1 MAKIDAHCVL
11 RPLLWL
17 ETECGDI
24 GLIRSEG
31 DQCFVALI
39 DALGH
44 GADAYAVACRARE
57 YLEAQ
62 WRDELPALMRGL
74 HEHLKGG
81 KGAVAALCRID
92 VASGELAYVGI
103 GNIAVKVM
111 GPRPSTLVP
120 RDGVLGYMIPSPKE
134 QRVHLT
140 PGDTLLL
147 YSDGIREHFSQLDCT
162 DLLTGSAQFTA
173 QGILERFGKRDDDA
187 SCISLKYLS

>member
-1 MAKIDAHCVL
+1 MARIDAHYVF

-24 GLIRSEG
+24 GLILNEG
-31 DQCFVALI
+31 EQCFVALI

-44 GADAYAVACRARE
+44 GADAFAVACRARD
-57 YLEAQ
+57 YLDEH
-62 WRDELPALMRGL
+62 RCDELVGLMRGL

-103 GNIAVKVM
+103 GNIAVKVV
-111 GPRPSTLVP
+111 GPRPLTLVP
-120 RDGVLGYMIPSPKE
+120 RDGVLGYMIPGPRE
-134 QRVHLT
+134 QRLRLS
-140 PGDTLLL
+140 PGDTLLM
-147 YSDGIREHFSQLDCT
+147 YSDGIREHFSSLDCA
-162 DLLTGSAQFTA
+162 DLLAGSAQFTA

-187 SCISLKYLS
+187 SCIALKYLP